1 MSYLNRKLHIITL
14 ITILTILGMYP
25 SNIEQN
31 VEFSASQ
38 AYNHLE
44 EYMELSPIIPDSPS
58 NLQFR
63 SYVTQYLEVNQWD
76 VEIQNWYHQDANR
89 TLHNIIAKKST
100 SETPNGIVVI
110 GAHYDTRIFADRDPD
125 PSKRELP
132 VPGANDGGSG
142 VAVLLELGRV
152 LDIPKTLEVWLVFFD
167 AEDQGG
173 ITGWT
178 GGLSGWC
185 IGSTYFV
192 EQLSGSDRQQIQVAI
207 IVDIVGDF
215 NLNLFKES
223 ASDPK
228 YVQQIWDVA
237 TDLGYSDSFVD
248 RWGGSITDDHVP
260 FLTAGIPAVD
270 IIQQQSIEGNIFIP
284 EHHTTSDLIEYVS
297 PSSLEKVG
305 RTLEYYLETN
315 LSTITSVSTTSHT
328 SETDVPVPSFPDR
341 SLGLI
346 IISALIVFVLIEK
359 KSTIKDLEN

>member
-152 LDIPKTLEVWLVFFD
+152 LDIP
-167 AEDQGG
+167 
-173 ITGWT
+173 
-178 GGLSGWC
+178 
-185 IGSTYFV
+185 
-192 EQLSGSDRQQIQVAI
+192 
-207 IVDIVGDF
+207 
-215 NLNLFKES
+215 
-223 ASDPK
+223 
-228 YVQQIWDVA
+228 
-237 TDLGYSDSFVD
+237 
-248 RWGGSITDDHVP
+248 
-260 FLTAGIPAVD
+260 
-270 IIQQQSIEGNIFIP
+270 
-284 EHHTTSDLIEYVS
+284 
-297 PSSLEKVG
+297 
-305 RTLEYYLETN
+305 
-315 LSTITSVSTTSHT
+315 
-328 SETDVPVPSFPDR
+328 
-341 SLGLI
+341 
-346 IISALIVFVLIEK
+346 
-359 KSTIKDLEN
+359 